1 MKNGIEKQKLV
12 FKIISEHLG
21 PKDKKTISEIYEI
34 VNPLFSV
41 REYDKEREKI
51 IIAKYTLTM
60 SCFRFIMKRLIDEG
74 KVKAVKKVLPS
85 TGSKAPVY
93 LISKKTTK
101 TK

>member
-1 MKNGIEKQKLV
+1 MKNGIEKQKHTL
-12 FKIISEHLG
+12 FTLNRELKAG
-21 PKDKKTISEIYEI
+21 DKKTIAELYNLVKPYFEERQWNQVNNKLVI
-34 VNPLFSV
+34 VTIP
-41 REYDKEREKI
+41 
-51 IIAKYTLTM
+51 LTM

-101 TK
+101 QK